1 MSFEHPT
8 ILYVGEHEDSER
20 LIRCAQQRDWLV
32 LAPDDVLTALAM
44 TITFLPDIAV
54 LDTEADA
61 VLFGETFMHLRPLTQ
76 PDGRLLPIM
85 LLGTQDDW
93 SEHATKN
100 VRLLPLGTGGDALL
114 DTVAAQLHDAQ
125 TQQEQ
130 TAYLLLSLS
139 VM

>member
-8 ILYVGEHEDSER
+8 LLYVGEDQDAKH
-20 LIRCAQQRDWLV
+20 LIASAEQRDWLV
-32 LAPDDVLTALAM
+32 LAPRDVLSALAM
-44 TITFLPDIAV
+44 TITYLPDLVV

-76 PDGRLLPIM
+76 PDGRPLPII

-93 SEHATKN
+93 AEHATQN
-100 VRLLPLGTGGDALL
+100 VRLLPLGSGGAALL
-114 DTVAAQLHDAQ
+114 DTIAAQLRDAQ
-125 TQQEQ
+125 LQQEHA
-130 TAYLLLSLS
+130 AYLLLSLS